1 MKFVDEA
8 IVTVK
13 AGKGGNGSASFRRE
27 KYIPRGGP
35 DGGDGGRGGSIY
47 IETAD
52 NLNTLADFRFV
63 RHYEAKNGQTGMGN
77 LKTGISGQDLVMRV
91 PVGTVIFD
99 DNTDELIYDLNEA
112 EQKVII
118 ARGGDGGLGNTNFKS
133 SVNQAPRKF
142 TKGKEGDERTLRFE
156 LKVLADVGLLG
167 LPNAGK
173 STFLRAVS
181 QARPKVANYPF
192 TTLHPELGVVALGK
206 GSSFVI
212 ADIPGLIEGASEGLG
227 LGHQFLRHLSRT
239 RLLLHIVDIAPYGEK
254 TDLVNDINTIY
265 NELVQYE
272 QETETPLTDLPRW
285 LVVNKVDV
293 LDAAEA
299 QQRVDEMLQDPLLKK
314 YDWQGKVYP
323 ISAISRQ
330 GTKEL
335 CADIMQHLDKMYKQD
350 QEHVELERLKSEYDP
365 TDLDQRDS

>member
-8 IVTVK
+8 TVTVK

-35 DGGDGGRGGSIY
+35 DGGDGGKGGSIY
-47 IETAD
+47 IQAVE
-52 NLNTLADFRFV
+52 NINTLADFRFV
-63 RHYEAKNGQTGMGN
+63 RHYQAKDGQSGVGR
-77 LKTGISGQDLVMRV
+77 LKTGASGENLVMRV
-91 PVGTVIFD
+91 PIGTVVFD
-99 DNTDELIYDLNEA
+99 DNTDELIYDLTESD
-112 EQKVII
+112 QKVVI
-118 ARGGDGGLGNTNFKS
+118 ARGGDGGLGNTHFKS

-142 TKGKEGDERTLRFE
+142 TKGKEGDERVLRFE

-239 RLLLHIVDIAPYGEK
+239 RLLLHIIDIAPYGEK
-254 TDLVNDINTIY
+254 TDLTSDINTIY
-265 NELVQYE
+265 KELVQYE
-272 QETETPLTDLPRW
+272 AQTETKLTHLPRW
-285 LVVNKVDV
+285 LVVNKIDV
-293 LDAAEA
+293 LTADET
-299 QQRVDEMLQDPLLKK
+299 QQRIDEMLQDPLLQQSN
-314 YDWQGKVYP
+314 WQGKVYQM
-323 ISAISRQ
+323 SAISRL
-330 GTKEL
+330 GTKDL
-335 CADIMQHLDKMYKQD
+335 CADIMQYLDQMYKAEQN
-350 QEHVELERLKSEYDP
+350 ESAMLSAKYNKSELHE
-365 TDLDQRDS
+365 T

>member
-35 DGGDGGRGGSIY
+35 DGGDGGKGGSIY
-47 IETAD
+47 IETAE

-77 LKTGISGQDLVMRV
+77 LKTGISGKDLVMRV

-99 DNTDELIYDLNEA
+99 DNTDELIYDLTEA
-112 EQKVII
+112 DQKVVI

-272 QETETPLTDLPRW
+272 AETETPLTNLPRW

-293 LDAAEA
+293 LDVEET
-299 QQRVDEMLQDPLLKK
+299 QMRIDEMLQDPLLQNSN
-314 YDWQGKVYP
+314 WQGKVYQ
-323 ISAISRQ
+323 ISAISRK
-330 GTKEL
+330 GTKDL
-335 CADIMQHLDKMYKQD
+335 CADIMQHLDQAYKAEQD
-350 QEHVELERLKSEYDP
+350 KGESARLSAEYNKSE
-365 TDLDQRDS
+365 LDET